1 MFDVLDEQAVVD
13 ARVLDL
19 YAGSGALGIEALS
32 RGARWCDFVERASST
47 TKVIREN
54 LALTGLQDRARVHRV
69 AVERAQ
75 ARLKAEYTLVFAD
88 PPYDDDGAM
97 LALENIARSGL
108 VAAEATLV
116 LEHSRRRTPPPTL
129 GLLHLD
135 WTRRYGDSQ
144 VSIYREAG
152 LAAGQSKEELQ

>member
-1 MFDVLDEQAVVD
+1 
-13 ARVLDL
+13 
-19 YAGSGALGIEALS
+19 
-32 RGARWCDFVERASST
+32 VERA
-47 TKVIREN
+47 R
-54 LALTGLQDRARVHRV
+54 
-69 AVERAQ
+69 

-97 LALENIARSGL
+97 LALGDLVDSGL
-108 VAAEATLV
+108 LAAGATLV